1 MADQAAPISVHFAAG
16 ESSGPVSVQ
25 TSQSSNGLKI
35 PAQGDRKL
43 PRDSASGSAPPPRS
57 PAHEQKA
64 NDRREGSNGALVHPH
79 HRTHLP
85 KSKEEKALLRK
96 IDIHMFPCLCLLYM
110 LNHLDRASISN
121 ARVGGMELDLRLS
134 STDYSTV
141 VLIFFVG
148 YLSAEIPSNML
159 LSHLRPS
166 LFLPALTFIWGA
178 VVTLISLV
186 KNKEGLIVAR
196 LFLGFV
202 ESGFFP
208 GVLLLLSSWYRK
220 AELAKRIGV
229 LYSGGI
235 LAGAFGGLISGG
247 VIDGLEGVGGIRG
260 WRWLFII
267 EGLITVSASVVVVF
281 FLPDWPSNTK
291 WLTEEEK
298 KLAVSRLEI
307 DQIEQG
313 AGSSANSTVL
323 SHRQALAAA
332 GKDWRTYLFCFM
344 YIMILSSQTILYFIP
359 SIVVSLGYHGQEA
372 QFMTVPPYVVAWAF
386 ALGVSFSAD
395 YFEERMFHVAIPVG
409 FSGLLYG
416 LCLGIT
422 DHKSRY
428 ALVCLAFGATFG
440 SLPVVLAWVSNVAG
454 FQKQKR
460 AITLAIV
467 NTVGNSSNFY
477 GSFLWP
483 KSQAPHFGLGFAMA
497 TAFGFACAISAFLG
511 QFLLTKFP
519 REITVIPEKSIP
531 AQKDSSAAL
540 EIRDAQI

>member
-43 PRDSASGSAPPPRS
+43 PRDSASGSAPPTRS
-57 PAHEQKA
+57 PAHEEKA

-79 HRTHLP
+79 HRAHLP

-267 EGLITVSASVVVVF
+267 EGLITVTASVVVVF

-313 AGSSANSTVL
+313 ARSSANSTVL

-344 YIMILSSQTILYFIP
+344 SPKP
-359 SIVVSLGYHGQEA
+359 SFTSFPALWSHWVTMDKRLIHDCS
-372 QFMTVPPYVVAWAF
+372 PYVVAWAF

-460 AITLAIV
+460 AITLALSIQSAIRP
-467 NTVGNSSNFY
+467 TFTEA
-477 GSFLWP
+477 F
-483 KSQAPHFGLGFAMA
+483 FGPSHKLL
-497 TAFGFACAISAFLG
+497 IS
-511 QFLLTKFP
+511 
-519 REITVIPEKSIP
+519 
-531 AQKDSSAAL
+531 D
-540 EIRDAQI
+540 